1 MGSMNVLH
9 TGANVFGN
17 VGACMHRPE
26 GLKAGALQDDA
37 RASRFTTPVV
47 RLSVDEVR

>member
-37 RASRFTTPVV
+37 RARPLRKVSGTIIC
-47 RLSVDEVR
+47 